1 APSRL
6 QNRATPK
13 TQLVY
18 NTEGGRG
25 AMIHGLPKRPVTT
38 IPPVARAPTSSAGQP
53 RSQIHA
59 AHPTQAHHPPPP
71 PPATVPL
78 SNTLT
83 SSSEVFLSQISL
95 PERPVIHYRQ
105 FGPIDG
111 VPNPHQ
117 AVELVRRSIIR
128 EWDAKGILDTY
139 LTVVRADK
147 HSVSLWVFVVGSEG
161 AVPGSFSLETLHYDD
176 MHAFLDAVRDRLI
189 DKITQQQQARPRKDN
204 ESPILRLNHGFIL
217 SQRSSEASW
226 GKDWANEDE
235 RHWRKLVHCYLQ
247 ISLLPTR
254 LLIQP
259 VFSKLPLKYL
269 PNEADAGAP
278 VVLLPYGA
286 PAYYLGPYI
295 GSTREHEDSFED
307 SLQGL
312 GCREWSSDGFV
323 VCWITVRNNATT
335 QHAQANPP
343 GQTGEERG
351 LMVVWP
357 KALCLLSQSPTR
369 SPLTAL
375 PSISSSVCA
384 PVSPPRPNAAS
395 VSNGEVTA
403 ESQGSKIAPST
414 NVDVPSHTQATLF
427 DALKA
432 MTISSSPNGFGS
444 NFESVAGE
452 MNSYV
457 DWILK
462 ERERERERAVK
473 EKEREKLRK
482 EGDRHLHSTA
492 GLARQAPTRILAS
505 QPSLQDPSVGSRT
518 TGPSSAAALR
528 AQGSLTNPQGYYPS
542 PPEASSPSAMFADPA
557 RLSTEASTQVPDTD
571 SGPATDATQP
581 LDANASQS
589 NTAEVMDA
597 QNEDQEPDA
606 GGPANEAFDMDMDME
621 LGIGDVTEDD
631 FNFWDEPSAELP
643 MPTNK
648 ETEDD
653 VGLTTPAPPTDLVV
667 RVEDTAPSAA
677 EPNEA
682 LPNAQLDGPPHSEAE
697 PSGLGLS
704 EAPALPSNPTLPLSP
719 AQTPVIILEPPAS
732 PAAES
737 SSSDSTYSDSD
748 DVEESA
754 IPPEFPYRVKE
765 YVHHEY
771 LPLPV
776 TTTAI
781 LSDMKYSLPG
791 GKFCFP
797 PSNIA
802 SPALLSKDIDNVDNP
817 PIPTNAFI
825 RSLPV
830 PEPSVPSTLP
840 LPIQQIAS
848 KLLTHQAPVSR
859 EVDALE
865 KQRAKRR
872 AESRKLRERPI
883 RVGDF
888 EIWHSK
894 KFVDKFL
901 STTDPRVKQ
910 VRRLRGS
917 KRNLEWSPYPFLRT
931 ENDGD
936 SRSNW
941 KNWADFTEIVPSEKA
956 KVLFQEDSSDEETVT
971 GDEEETPATPEALT
985 ACIDTAEIVNPSTDD
1000 KADNVDPPKTP
1011 IAQSATTVV
1020 PHGSAL
1026 LQTLFHPNHVYPLA
1040 VVRMSTIVPQ
1050 QTAPIPVPI
1059 SVPTPVSPAAHF
1071 IQGGE
1076 AALMVEGAADV
1087 VTREV
1092 IENPTWAA
1100 AYRAAFGWTTSE
1112 PVWASEADYLA
1123 DLVGKV
1129 PSIKTKTSLQELA
1142 TLTNP
1147 PTYVTNFK
1155 PLTPATSPL
1164 VSVGQSN
1171 AVVHVNTPA
1180 LRFWD
1185 KLGLSPLNGKKDIVS
1200 FALYEEGS
1208 VSPERLGDMTNWMK
1222 DVARSYAL
1230 RGLGTCEVGSQQSL
1244 YADGLIPFKWDAV
1257 KKTLSSLILTPLVDA
1272 QHIVIY
1278 LVTDAAGALIGSK
1291 EFRQLSSVIANVQS
1305 AVPRLDGR
1313 ILFHFVPKSLV
1324 YQPVGHPGARA
1335 LGLDGFVISL
1345 YNRLLKKVSRILPR
1359 QLFKRQMLR
1368 SERFIQAPAFVLARG
1383 TPKFSFLLV
1392 DWPPPSDDVADRHTL
1407 LHIGYQLSDSKEW
1420 LFIAGV
1426 DERAE
1431 GHNSK
1436 VWYVG
1441 ACESEDE
1448 VYDKVARRVMA
1459 FAWDFAGRARVE
1471 WSVVIARSGTMSES
1485 ELTAWE
1491 KCLHREVISLQDVAI
1506 HVTLACVEQSNPLAI
1521 LATTDPSKASVT
1533 LVNNSTLHRAAF
1545 HDSSSTSYIV
1555 QPFYRTPLLP
1565 SDNHFLDASSLAI
1578 TPETELLS
1586 TSMGSYGAALRL
1598 PQVGLLPL
1606 ATAFVFHCPPAA
1618 ERTNASTAG
1627 SEASV
1632 QSVSTYRVHIL
1643 RTGGSQTSSHRKPLH
1658 IQLQDI
1664 SRNYLSLSALARERW
1679 SIGSFGG
1686 LPFHLA
1692 AVEIMRRVLAY
1703 AHDS

>member
-1 APSRL
+1 
-6 QNRATPK
+6 
-13 TQLVY
+13 
-18 NTEGGRG
+18 
-25 AMIHGLPKRPVTT
+25 
-38 IPPVARAPTSSAGQP
+38 
-53 RSQIHA
+53 
-59 AHPTQAHHPPPP
+59 
-71 PPATVPL
+71 
-78 SNTLT
+78 
-83 SSSEVFLSQISL
+83 
-95 PERPVIHYRQ
+95 
-105 FGPIDG
+105 
-111 VPNPHQ
+111 
-117 AVELVRRSIIR
+117 
-128 EWDAKGILDTY
+128 
-139 LTVVRADK
+139 
-147 HSVSLWVFVVGSEG
+147 
-161 AVPGSFSLETLHYDD
+161 

-226 GKDWANEDE
+226 GRDWATGDE

-247 ISLLPTR
+247 VSLLPTR

-269 PNEADAGAP
+269 PQDADAGAP

-286 PAYYLGPYI
+286 PAHYLGPYI

-307 SLQGL
+307 CLQGL

-335 QHAQANPP
+335 QHTPSNPP
-343 GQTGEERG
+343 AQTGEERG

-357 KALCLLSQSPTR
+357 RALCLLSQSPSR
-369 SPLTAL
+369 SPLAAL
-375 PSISSSVCA
+375 PSISSTVCP

-395 VSNGEVTA
+395 TTNGEASV
-403 ESQGSKIAPST
+403 ESQGSKIAPPTSI
-414 NVDVPSHTQATLF
+414 DVPSHTQTTLF

-432 MTISSSPNGFGS
+432 MTISSSSNGFGS
-444 NFESVAGE
+444 SFESVASE

-462 ERERERERAVK
+462 ERERERERAAK

-482 EGDRHLHSTA
+482 EGDRHSHPAA
-492 GLARQAPTRILAS
+492 GLARQAPTRLSAS
-505 QPSLQDPSVGSRT
+505 QPVPQDPSAASRT

-528 AQGSLTNPQGYYPS
+528 AQASLTNPQGYYPS
-542 PPEASSPSAMFADPA
+542 PDASSPSAMFSDPT
-557 RLSTEASTQVPDTD
+557 RVSRETSTQLPEPESGSGTEAPPPSDPNVTQSRAPE
-571 SGPATDATQP
+571 ATEAQHGDQE
-581 LDANASQS
+581 LDAAG
-589 NTAEVMDA
+589 TG
-597 QNEDQEPDA
+597 NES
-606 GGPANEAFDMDMDME
+606 FDMDMDME
-621 LGIGDVTEDD
+621 IGMEDVTEDD
-631 FNFWDEPSAELP
+631 FNFWDDPSAELP
-643 MPTNK
+643 NTPLKDAGQDAGIITPT
-648 ETEDD
+648 
-653 VGLTTPAPPTDLVV
+653 LPTDLIV
-667 RVEDTAPSAA
+667 RVEDTTPAAA
-677 EPNEA
+677 EPSIT
-682 LPNAQLDGPPHSEAE
+682 LPVAPLDGPSQSDAVPPGDGPSEPLAVV
-697 PSGLGLS
+697 P
-704 EAPALPSNPTLPLSP
+704 PNPTLPLSP
-719 AQTPVIILEPPAS
+719 AQTPIILLEPSAS

-737 SSSDSTYSDSD
+737 SSSESSYPDSES
-748 DVEESA
+748 EEEGV

-776 TTTAI
+776 RTATI
-781 LSDMKYSLPG
+781 LSDMKYSVPG

-802 SPALLSKDIDNVDNP
+802 SPAIVPTELEKVDNP

-825 RSLPV
+825 RSLPA
-830 PEPSVPSTLP
+830 PEPSGPSTLP
-840 LPIQQIAS
+840 LPIREIES
-848 KLLTHQAPVSR
+848 KLLARKAPVSR
-859 EVDALE
+859 EVEALE
-865 KQRAKRR
+865 KQRSKRR

-883 RVGDF
+883 RVGDY

-910 VRRLRGS
+910 VRRLRGL
-917 KRNLEWSPYPFLRT
+917 KRNLSWSPYPFLRT

-936 SRSNW
+936 SRSSW
-941 KNWADFTEIVPSEKA
+941 KNWADFTEILPSEKA
-956 KVLFQEDSSDEETVT
+956 KVLLEEDSSDEETVT

-985 ACIDTAEIVNPSTDD
+985 ACIDSAEIVNPPTNEKTDN
-1000 KADNVDPPKTP
+1000 ADPPKTP
-1011 IAQSATTVV
+1011 VAQSATAVV

-1026 LQTLFHPNHVYPLA
+1026 LPTLFHPNHVYPLA
-1040 VVRMSTIVPQ
+1040 VVRMSTLVPQ

-1092 IENPTWAA
+1092 IENPSWAA
-1100 AYRAAFGWTTSE
+1100 AYRAAFGWTASE

-1129 PSIKTKTSLQELA
+1129 PSVKTRTSLQELA
-1142 TLTNP
+1142 TMTNP
-1147 PTYVTNFK
+1147 PTYITNFK
-1155 PLTPATSPL
+1155 SLIPVTSPL

-1171 AVVHVNTPA
+1171 AVVQVNTPA

-1200 FALYEEGS
+1200 FALYEEGLT
-1208 VSPERLGDMTNWMK
+1208 SPERLSDMTGWMK
-1222 DVARSYAL
+1222 DVARAYTL
-1230 RGLGTCEVGSQQSL
+1230 RGLGTCDVGSQQSL
-1244 YADGLIPFKWDAV
+1244 YADGLIPFKWDAI
-1257 KKTLSSLILTPLVDA
+1257 KKTLSSLTLPPPTDA
-1272 QHIVIY
+1272 EHIVIY
-1278 LVTDAAGALIGSK
+1278 LVIEAAGALIGSK

-1305 AVPRLDGR
+1305 TVPKLDGR

-1324 YQPVGHPGARA
+1324 YQPVGHSGSRS
-1335 LGLDGFVISL
+1335 LGLDGFAISL
-1345 YNRLLKKVSRILPR
+1345 YNRLLKKVSRIIPR

-1368 SERFIQAPAFVLARG
+1368 SDRFIQAPAYVLARG
-1383 TPKFSFLLV
+1383 SPKFSFLLV
-1392 DWPPPSDDVADRHTL
+1392 DWPPPSDDVGDRHTL
-1407 LHIGYQLSDSKEW
+1407 LHIAYQLSESKEW

-1431 GHNSK
+1431 GHNFK

-1448 VYDKVARRVMA
+1448 VYDKVAMRVMA

-1485 ELTAWE
+1485 ELIAWE
-1491 KCLHREVISLQDVAI
+1491 KCLHREVISQDVAI
-1506 HVTLACVEQSNPLAI
+1506 HVTVACVEQSNPLAI
-1521 LATTDPSKASVT
+1521 LATTDATKASVT

-1565 SDNHFLDASSLAI
+1565 SDNHFVDSSSLAI

-1586 TSMGSYGAALRL
+1586 SMGSYGAAVRL
-1598 PQVGLLPL
+1598 PQ
-1606 ATAFVFHCPPAA
+1606 
-1618 ERTNASTAG
+1618 
-1627 SEASV
+1627 
-1632 QSVSTYRVHIL
+1632 
-1643 RTGGSQTSSHRKPLH
+1643 
-1658 IQLQDI
+1658 
-1664 SRNYLSLSALARERW
+1664 
-1679 SIGSFGG
+1679 
-1686 LPFHLA
+1686 
-1692 AVEIMRRVLAY
+1692 
-1703 AHDS
+1703 